1 MALPVTKKVPSKAI
15 KSVVA
20 GELNVAKDGDTVKLW
35 TVLGGKV
42 YELSMV
48 PQASAPSSGGSGG
61 TTDHGALSGLTDD
74 DHTQYVLNTGDTIN
88 GAVVVDGSADAIQ
101 LRVQGYST
109 QTSSLLVLED
119 SAGNDQVTVSNDGA
133 VVINEE
139 GNDADFRVES
149 DGDANALYVDASAN
163 TVQVGSA
170 TTADSAKFYVSG
182 KLSTSGEA
190 EINGDLNHD
199 GSNVGFYGVAPA
211 ARPSAYTQTYSTATR
226 THSNPTASALTDN
239 SGGSANTT
247 IEAMPD
253 PADTPL
259 TADILR
265 DDLVANFVAATRNNI
280 ADLTA
285 QVNAL
290 IVDLAN
296 LKQVVNQVIDDHQA
310 NGLLQ

>member
-1 MALPVTKKVPSKAI
+1 MAGSVTKKVPSKALKGVI
-15 KSVVA
+15 P
-20 GELNVAKDGDTVKLW
+20 GQINVAKDGDTVKLW

-42 YELSMV
+42 YELAMIA
-48 PQASAPSSGGSGG
+48 QADAPASGGSGG
-61 TTDHGALSGLTDD
+61 TTDHAALDNLAYSASG
-74 DHTQYVLNTGDTIN
+74 HTGFV
-88 GAVVVDGSADAIQ
+88 ADAVLTTKGDIFV
-101 LRVQGYST
+101 R
-109 QTSSLLVLED
+109 TSSAIARQAVGADNKPLV
-119 SAGNDQVTVSNDGA
+119 A
-133 VVINEE
+133 
-139 GNDADFRVES
+139 DAAQTNGLRY
-149 DGDANALYVDASAN
+149 GGKILVD
-163 TVQVGSA
+163 
-170 TTADSAKFYVSG
+170 
-182 KLSTSGEA
+182 EA
-190 EINGDLNHD
+190 EIDADLNHD
-199 GSNVGFYGVAPA
+199 GNNVGFYNVTPV

-247 IEAMPD
+247 IQAMSD

-265 DDLVANFVAATRNNI
+265 DDLVANFIAATRNNI

>member
-1 MALPVTKKVPSKAI
+1 MALPVTKKVPAKAI

-20 GELNVAKDGDTVKLW
+20 GDLNVAKDGDTVKLW

-48 PQASAPSSGGSGG
+48 PQTSAPSSGGSGG

-74 DHTQYVLNTGDTIN
+74 DHTQYLLRSVLTTKGDLF
-88 GAVVVDGSADAIQ
+88 V
-101 LRVQGYST
+101 R
-109 QTSSLLVLED
+109 TSSAIARQAVGADNKPLVAEAAQTNGLRY
-119 SAGNDQVTVSNDGA
+119 GGK
-133 VVINEE
+133 I
-139 GNDADFRVES
+139 
-149 DGDANALYVDASAN
+149 LVD
-163 TVQVGSA
+163 
-170 TTADSAKFYVSG
+170 
-182 KLSTSGEA
+182 EA
-190 EINGDLNHD
+190 EIDADLNHD
-199 GSNVGFYGVAPA
+199 GNNVGFYNVTPV

-247 IEAMPD
+247 IQAMPD

-265 DDLVANFVAATRNNI
+265 DDLVANFILGVRNNI